1 MEKIRRSPAGMYKT
15 LYIMGSA
22 GAGFLPSTVFQ
33 GGKDEIPHDL
43 QWFFEETAL
52 FFAGQIKTI
61 GSMYGILT
69 YIYLHE
75 NHKNQPFM

>member
-1 MEKIRRSPAGMYKT
+1 MQQFSSLQEY
-15 LYIMGSA
+15 
-22 GAGFLPSTVFQ
+22 FQ

-52 FFAGQIKTI
+52 FFVGQIKTI

-69 YIYLHE
+69 NIVC
-75 NHKNQPFM
+75 